1 MRNAHASF
9 HPTLIIFDFDGVVA
23 DTEIVSNTVLAEAL
37 TEIGL
42 PTTLEDALYKYLGRN
57 WIDCS
62 RIIEE
67 ALGSAIPA
75 DFNQRREA
83 RIFERLRVELEPV
96 PGVRE
101 FIRAFEEHPRAI
113 ASSSSREWLAFCLE
127 QLGLA
132 KEFGDNVFSVSQVK
146 RGKPHPDIFLH
157 AAETLKVPPRNTIV
171 LEDSPTG
178 VRAGVAAGMHTV
190 GICAGRH
197 VRPGHA
203 EKLSEAGANAVFD
216 TFEEAHLHVCSL
228 LQQISLP

>member
-1 MRNAHASF
+1 V
-9 HPTLIIFDFDGVVA
+9 LLIFDFDGVVA

-42 PTTLEDALYKYLGRN
+42 ATTLEEALHAYLGRN
-57 WIDCS
+57 WADCAK
-62 RIIEE
+62 IIEA
-67 ALGSAIPA
+67 ALGSPLPA

-96 PGVRE
+96 PGIRE
-101 FIRAFEEHPRAI
+101 FLSAFAEHPRAI
-113 ASSSSREWLAFCLE
+113 ASSSSREWLALCLAR
-127 QLGLA
+127 LGLA
-132 KEFGDNVFSVSQVK
+132 EHFGEHVFSVSQVA

-157 AAETLKVPPRNTIV
+157 AAKTLGVAPAQTIV
-171 LEDSPTG
+171 LEDSVMG
-178 VRAGVAAGMHTV
+178 VRAGVAAGMRTI

-203 EKLSEAGANAVFD
+203 EKLSEAGAHVVV
-216 TFEEAHLHVCSL
+216 TSFEEAQLQVFSL

>member
-1 MRNAHASF
+1 M
-9 HPTLIIFDFDGVVA
+9 LLIFDFDGVVA

-42 PTTLEDALYKYLGRN
+42 PTTLEDALHDYLGRN
-57 WIDCS
+57 WADCA

-67 ALGSAIPA
+67 ALGAPIPA

-101 FIRAFEEHPRAI
+101 FLRAFPQHPRAI
-113 ASSSSREWLAFCLE
+113 ASSSSREWLAFCLA

-132 KEFGDNVFSVSQVK
+132 SEFGDHVFSVSQVK

-157 AAETLKVPPRNTIV
+157 AAETLGVAPARSVV

-178 VRAGVAAGMHTV
+178 VRAGVAAGMHTI

-203 EKLSEAGANAVFD
+203 EKLKEAGAHVVVRS
-216 TFEEAHLHVCSL
+216 FEEAQRHVFSL
-228 LQQISLP
+228 PQQISLA